1 VDVVAVSQGTFF
13 GLITLLL
20 MALFAGI
27 WIWAWSAKRRKDFE
41 RAARMPLD
49 QKDIADH
56 KDGGQHE

>member
-1 VDVVAVSQGTFF
+1 MSQGTVL

-49 QKDIADH
+49 QNDTTDDKNH
-56 KDGGQHE
+56 GKPG